1 MTKRIISLLVA
12 AMMVLA
18 LIPAAAFAKTE
29 APAEKLAFE
38 PVQRGTNAVSRV
50 TPKAEPVKDAFITWD
65 FEEDPTTSGWNFL
78 DADND
83 GKNWTWTTE
92 TTANSGTH
100 TIKSASYESGA
111 LTPDN
116 WAQSPYF
123 DMPEGGATLSFWVKN
138 YNANYPEV
146 FEVWYGFEGGPGM
159 NPVATNQSV
168 TGTAWTQ
175 VSYQIPDSEGARGMI
190 AIRHYGC
197 TDMWKF
203 YVDDV
208 EISAPADPYMI
219 PTVEV
224 DGFPTKIYAG
234 QTPDEVLANITI
246 PDDAHYMITEISA
259 YDVETESQ
267 LDGGDQFE
275 EGKSYLLGVSVETD
289 LDYYFAEDAE
299 LLANGGALELD
310 IGYSSVTTYIAFVV
324 PVAYV
329 CGGEAPIYGWYF
341 ETEDELEGWAVIDND
356 GDDSSWYWLNNNSFG
371 AGNYDQYAY
380 EGEGFMG
387 SPSWN
392 STALTPD
399 NYLLTPELEIPE
411 GTTTL
416 SFYAAGLGA
425 SYCQEHFAVYAVP
438 EGASTVDEFTE
449 ILPETVATADYVNY
463 TIDLSDYAGQS
474 ICIAFRHFNCTDMNW
489 LRLDQVEI
497 FNEGGDEPEPTVITE
512 VAING
517 IVPPEDGMIADEMIE
532 NYSVPSDANY
542 AVSFIEVYCAGFQD
556 PISLSTE
563 LHANGETDDYYL
575 IIYFGANEGYVFD
588 ENFTATVNGGEIG
601 VHDTW
606 LHYNGDAAV
615 RTENMTIEAAAEL
628 ITEIDIEGFVEPE
641 WGANPFYGVTVPEDA
656 HYSKIQGLWYRYN
669 ASGPM
674 NPDDTFNDPDEQ
686 YYMYFFFVPME
697 GYEFADDVTVL
708 INGSAALVFFS
719 TAENGGI
726 SVYTNYFTVQ
736 PPVGPPITDLDLA
749 LNIPGGELHFESEG
763 EYPWFTVE
771 EGDRFYAQS
780 GNAGVSSSS
789 STLTTTVTLE
799 AGAVITFDFKAWGE
813 GTGSFWDHCDFYVN
827 GTRVLYYGAYDN
839 DWETFTYVVEEAG
852 EYTLTWVYTKDS
864 SVNPNGDY
872 FAVDNV
878 YIGEPVLPEAINV
891 FDVTVEEGRYTY
903 VVYTIDPDNATD
915 TAVTYAIED
924 TSIATV
930 DENGAIHGVAVGET
944 TITVTSVS
952 NPEVFGT
959 ATVTVTE
966 AGPAVALYG
975 FGCYDISGTNTYK
988 WVTFTDVDP
997 GTVTALSEMN
1007 NTYAAAYYDGYIY
1020 GYRQTDG
1027 QFYKVNAETFEVEY
1041 LSLAINDT
1049 ALDMAYNYADH
1060 TMYLLAQRE
1069 EGGSYPIYLMTVDL
1083 ETGEATDVGM
1093 VFGVNSGSLLTLAID
1108 GEGNAYGLATGSN
1121 AVLYSVDLATG
1132 ECTEIGAT
1140 GIGMNYIQS
1149 MHYDINTGRLFWAQI
1164 YSTSSNG
1171 LYEIDPE
1178 TGAAEFLGVIG
1189 TSGMEITGLYT
1200 IYDEGTEPPEP
1211 VIIDEIEINDFEIP
1225 VYGANPDFDFTV
1237 PEGAHYFI
1245 EDVGWTVYDPETGD
1259 TAMAPEDV
1267 FDNPN
1272 ATYYAVIILGCE
1284 EGYDFPDEAIV
1295 MINGETALVD
1305 FSFGY
1310 EGEYYIA
1317 TVDFTVEEPV
1327 IGILGDVDL
1336 NGTVEVADAILAL
1349 RYAMG
1354 LVELTDEQLAQMDV
1368 DGNGEYNLIDATL
1381 ILRYAMGLIENF
1393 PAEPI
1398 APPLD

>member
-1 MTKRIISLLVA
+1 MARKLIALLVA

-18 LIPAAAFAKTE
+18 LVPAAAFAKA
-29 APAEKLAFE
+29 APEQELRLQPVEKADNAAA
-38 PVQRGTNAVSRV
+38 RGLQE
-50 TPKAEPVKDAFITWD
+50 AEPVKDDEALITWD
-65 FEEDPTTSGWNFL
+65 FEEDPTTSGWNFI

-168 TGTAWTQ
+168 TGSAWTQ

-197 TDMWKF
+197 TNMWEF

-208 EISAPADPYMI
+208 EISAPADPYEI
-219 PTVEV
+219 TTVEV

-234 QTPDEVLANITI
+234 QTPDDVLANITI

-310 IGYSSVTTYIAFVV
+310 IGYSGVTTYTAFVV
-324 PVAYV
+324 PVEYV
-329 CGGEAPIYGWYF
+329 CGGDAPIYGWYF
-341 ETEDELEGWAVIDND
+341 ETEDELEGWGLIDND
-356 GDDSSWYWLNNNSFG
+356 GDDSNWYWLNNNSFG
-371 AGNYDQYAY
+371 ADNYDQYAY

-392 STALTPD
+392 TVALTPD

-416 SFYAAGLGA
+416 SFYAAGLGTNW
-425 SYCQEHFAVYAVP
+425 CQEHFAVYVMP
-438 EGASTVDEFTE
+438 EDASTVDEFTE

-463 TIDLSDYAGQS
+463 TVDLSDYAGQS
-474 ICIAFRHFNCTDMNW
+474 ISIAFRHFNCTDLNW

-497 FNEGGDEPEPTVITE
+497 FNEGGDEPEP
-512 VAING
+512 
-517 IVPPEDGMIADEMIE
+517 
-532 NYSVPSDANY
+532 
-542 AVSFIEVYCAGFQD
+542 
-556 PISLSTE
+556 
-563 LHANGETDDYYL
+563 
-575 IIYFGANEGYVFD
+575 IIID
-588 ENFTATVNGGEIG
+588 
-601 VHDTW
+601 
-606 LHYNGDAAV
+606 
-615 RTENMTIEAAAEL
+615 TIE
-628 ITEIDIEGFVEPE
+628 INDFVEPA

-726 SVYTNYFTVQ
+726 SVYTNYFTVTE
-736 PPVGPPITDLDLA
+736 PSAGDLDEA
-749 LNIPGGELHFESEG
+749 LNVEGGELHFESEG

-780 GNAGVSSSS
+780 GNAGVNSSS

-799 AGAVITFDFKAWGE
+799 AGAVISFDFKAWGE
-813 GTGSFWDHCDFYVN
+813 GANSFWDHCDFYVN

-1060 TMYLLAQRE
+1060 TMYLLVQRE

-1083 ETGEATDVGM
+1083 ETGEATDVGI
-1093 VFGVNSGSLLTLAID
+1093 VSGVNSGSLLTLAID

-1121 AVLYSVDLATG
+1121 AWLYSVDLATG

-1245 EDVGWTVYDPETGD
+1245 ADVGWTVYDPETGD

-1272 ATYYAVIILGCE
+1272 AIYYAVIILGCE

-1336 NGTVEVADAILAL
+1336 DGDVDVEDAILAL

-1354 LVELTDEQLAQMDV
+1354 LIELTDEQLIQADV
-1368 DGNGEYNLIDATL
+1368 DGSGPINLVDATL
-1381 ILRYAMGLIENF
+1381 ILRFALGLIDEF
-1393 PAEPI
+1393 PIPEPVYPI
-1398 APPLD
+1398 PD